1 MDTATRS
8 VLSVLPKRTAS
19 AVERLIM
26 SGSQV
31 EEIRLR
37 TGRPAQLIASSGEF
51 MQDAPVFTRE
61 EAAELLDKLCRHSV
75 YAREDELKMGFI
87 TLDGG
92 ARVGVCGRPV
102 VENGRIKRMTDITSF
117 NFRLTREAV
126 GCAESVMDYLLEN
139 GRPVSALIAA
149 PPAGGKTTLLRD
161 IARCLSNGVCSAPF
175 KVALLDERGE
185 LAGLIDGEPS
195 FDVGLRTDVM
205 EFAPKAEAMSIFIR
219 TMNPDVILTDEIGG
233 AGDAEALEEAARCGA
248 AVIAS
253 AHASGCDELKKRPA
267 LQKAMASGVFK
278 RVLLLRRNGSVL
290 HISPVRL

>member
-1 MDTATRS
+1 MDTSTRS

-19 AVERLIM
+19 AVERLLM

-37 TGRPAQLIASSGEF
+37 TGRPAQVIASSGEF
-51 MQDAPVFTRE
+51 IQDAPPFTRE
-61 EAAELLDKLCRHSV
+61 EASNLLEKLCRHSI

-102 VENGRIKRMTDITSF
+102 VENGRIKRMTDISSF

-126 GCAESVMDYLLEN
+126 GCAEGVMEYVLEN
-139 GRPVSALIAA
+139 GRPVSTLIAA

-161 IARCLSNGVCSAPF
+161 IARCLSNGVCSEPF

-185 LAGLIDGEPS
+185 LAGLIDGVPS

-205 EFAPKAEAMSIFIR
+205 EFAPKAEAIGIFVR

-233 AGDAEALEEAARCGA
+233 SGDAEALEEAARCGT

-253 AHASGCDELKKRPA
+253 AHASSCDELKKRPA
-267 LQKAMASGVFK
+267 LQRTIESGVFK
-278 RVLLLRRNGSVL
+278 RILLLRRSGSVL
-290 HISPVRL
+290 HIVPLRL

>member
-185 LAGLIDGEPS
+185 LAGLIDGAPS

>member
-185 LAGLIDGEPS
+185 LAGLIDGAPS

-267 LQKAMASGVFK
+267 LQRAMASGVFK